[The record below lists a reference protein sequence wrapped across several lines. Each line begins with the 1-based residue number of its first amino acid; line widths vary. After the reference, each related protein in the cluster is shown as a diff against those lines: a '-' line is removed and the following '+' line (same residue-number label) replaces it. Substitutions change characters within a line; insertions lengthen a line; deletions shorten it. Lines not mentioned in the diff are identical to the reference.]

1 MRPGLLFWLL
11 ALVLGVFCEPI
22 ASSSWA
28 GGAPVLLTDSST
40 WASLE
45 AFPAEERAAI
55 SATLGLIAAGG
66 PFPYRQDGAI
76 FSNRESLLP
85 AEPQGYYHEYTVPT
99 PGSRDRG
106 ARRIV
111 AGSRGEIYYTDDH
124 YRSFW
129 RIR

>member
-1 MRPGLLFWLL
+1 MRLGRLFWLL
-11 ALVLGVFCEPI
+11 ALLLSVFCAPFASFPGAASAPI
-22 ASSSWA
+22 
-28 GGAPVLLTDSST
+28 LLADSST

-55 SATLGLIAAGG
+55 SATLGRIAAGG

-76 FSNRESLLP
+76 FSNREGLLP
-85 AEPQGYYHEYTVPT
+85 AKPQGYYHEYTVPT
-99 PGSRDRG
+99 PGFRDR
-106 ARRIV
+106 ATRRIV
-111 AGSRGEIYYTDDH
+111 AGSRGEVYYTDDH

>member
-1 MRPGLLFWLL
+1 MRLARLVRLL
-11 ALVLGVFCEPI
+11 ALVLCIFVPPAVAPCWA
-22 ASSSWA
+22 AS
-28 GGAPVLLTDSST
+28 GPVLLADSST
-40 WASLE
+40 RASLE

-66 PFPYRQDGAI
+66 PFPYRQDGSI
-76 FSNRESLLP
+76 FSNREGLLP
-85 AEPQGYYHEYTVPT
+85 TEPEAYYREYTVPT
-99 PGSRDRG
+99 PGVQGRG

-111 AGSRGEIYYTDDH
+111 AGSRGEIYYTADH

>member
-1 MRPGLLFWLL
+1 MRLARLVRLL
-11 ALVLGVFCEPI
+11 ALLLCILVPSAVAPC
-22 ASSSWA
+22 WTA
-28 GGAPVLLTDSST
+28 GGVVLLTDSST
-40 WASLE
+40 RASLE

-66 PFPYRQDGAI
+66 PFPYHQDGAT
-76 FSNRESLLP
+76 FSNREGLLP
-85 AEPQGYYHEYTVPT
+85 IEPEAYYREYTVPT
-99 PGSRDRG
+99 PGAQGRG

-111 AGSRGEIYYTDDH
+111 TGSGGEVYYTSDH